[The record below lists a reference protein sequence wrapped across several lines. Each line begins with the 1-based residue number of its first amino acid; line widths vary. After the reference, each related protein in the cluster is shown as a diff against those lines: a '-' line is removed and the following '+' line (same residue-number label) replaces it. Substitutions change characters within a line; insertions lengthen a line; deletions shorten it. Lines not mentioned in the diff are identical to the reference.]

1 MGDLSLEA
9 QRTGC
14 CDEEVWNIWIQ
25 LFPLL
30 FHFQPLILF
39 LLCPSLSLPP
49 FYKPCHV
56 RTVKKNFLF
65 FITPFLHFLFAIALL
80 HVPLLFYMSHLPFLA
95 LLPSPS
101 SSFFTV
107 LLTFFFFTSPLVF
120 FLFTLSKSNRLSLFL
135 IESLPSSSET
145 HSSSQTDRGT
155 EVRHTNTVW

>member
-1 MGDLSLEA
+1 MSKSGTFGFSSSLFYSIFSLSFCFFCVLLCLSL
-9 QRTGC
+9 
-14 CDEEVWNIWIQ
+14 
-25 LFPLL
+25 LFINHVMLERSRR
-30 FHFQPLILF
+30 ISSF
-39 LLCPSLSLPP
+39 LLPL
-49 FYKPCHV
+49 
-56 RTVKKNFLF
+56 
-65 FITPFLHFLFAIALL
+65 FLHFLFAIALL

-155 EVRHTNTVW
+155 EVRHTNTV